1 MAKWQKVF
9 ETEHGYQ
16 AEVVKSVLSQ
26 KMPAVIINKKES
38 AYKILGFYEIHV
50 LQDDVIRARQIIEN
64 DISFQ

>member
-9 ETEHGYQ
+9 ETEHEYQ
-16 AEVVKSVLSQ
+16 AGFVKSALSE

-50 LQDDVIRARQIIEN
+50 LEDDVMIALQIIEN
-64 DISFQ
+64 DITFQ